1 MRHRTLFFFIILVFF
16 FIKKSTSKLYEVSYD
31 GYNCATS
38 NFHIS
43 LQKVLNFTFVILLH
57 IMQHCLWSRQMC
69 IQMKHNY
76 HLHLK
81 HRTKTKILKHKK
93 LFIGKLQLQQFSF
106 KMQNKDGHT
115 FNLTTSSYVAS
126 RLHLVTSLCY
136 RETKFFFMFTAK
148 QLLLN
153 CRSALQL
160 KFFKLPTS
168 FFTPTQ
174 RGTLNGLY

>member
-1 MRHRTLFFFIILVFF
+1 MSFCLISQNLKGVCRKYPLMLIMLFDAFFRLKILQKHSFDWRGHMRHRTLFFFIILVFF

-93 LFIGKLQLQQFSF
+93 LFIGKLQL
-106 KMQNKDGHT
+106 
-115 FNLTTSSYVAS
+115 
-126 RLHLVTSLCY
+126 
-136 RETKFFFMFTAK
+136 
-148 QLLLN
+148 
-153 CRSALQL
+153 
-160 KFFKLPTS
+160 
-168 FFTPTQ
+168 
-174 RGTLNGLY
+174 